1 VHTTP
6 EQCLMS
12 ISTIGRQ
19 AQGIRAG
26 EVNAVNTKFW

>member
-12 ISTIGRQ
+12 VSTISRQ

-26 EVNAVNTKFW
+26 EVITKLA